1 MSTMRELLLRVQV
14 DAAFAD
20 LVRADPD
27 AAIAGY
33 ELTVAQAAVIRD
45 PGPRLYRYLDPSFQV
60 AAALSLDAGP
70 DPDPDPPEP
79 EPNILPAMTSPD
91 TTLPDLSSLTVP
103 HPLVQPPD
111 EGRLV
116 VVQPEV
122 DEAKRAE
129 LATEILAA
137 TGAERVAKL
146 TELMGYVG

>member
-1 MSTMRELLLRVQV
+1 
-14 DAAFAD
+14 
-20 LVRADPD
+20 
-27 AAIAGY
+27 
-33 ELTVAQAAVIRD
+33 
-45 PGPRLYRYLDPSFQV
+45 
-60 AAALSLDAGP
+60 
-70 DPDPDPPEP
+70 
-79 EPNILPAMTSPD
+79 MTSPD